1 MSTMWPFCRPSG
13 AAPLPWLRPDHNA
26 RASACAHAQDTRQGA
41 ESLMITEDDIAEAM
55 TRMPTLLER
64 LDREWRAWKRASTED
79 RFLFDKYI
87 LPDRPGEPPRA
98 EGIRIRVKKSGG
110 EVLGYWRFEGGKF
123 LFSRDAD
130 GDDHLFAAETESQ
143 AVRWTRAVCCGPR
156 AGLQGRARRRRCT
169 ASYGG

>member
-1 MSTMWPFCRPSG
+1 
-13 AAPLPWLRPDHNA
+13 
-26 RASACAHAQDTRQGA
+26 
-41 ESLMITEDDIAEAM
+41 MITEDDIAEAM

-143 AVRWTRAVCCGPR
+143 AGKKQGDCARAHDLTRC
-156 AGLQGRARRRRCT
+156 
-169 ASYGG
+169 S

>member
-1 MSTMWPFCRPSG
+1 
-13 AAPLPWLRPDHNA
+13 
-26 RASACAHAQDTRQGA
+26 
-41 ESLMITEDDIAEAM
+41 MITEDDIAEAM